1 MQLTKLEPTLLP
13 TLLSVTRELST
24 TILFFH
30 PPLISFSKPKL
41 PSNSNLL
48 SPAMLLLS
56 PEHRHSLEANY
67 FVDIAIK

>member
-1 MQLTKLEPTLLP
+1 MQLAKPEPTLLP

-30 PPLISFSKPKL
+30 PPLISFLKPKL
-41 PSNSNLL
+41 PSNSNLP

-56 PEHRHSLEANY
+56 PEHRHLLEANY
-67 FVDIAIK
+67 FVNIAIK

>member
-1 MQLTKLEPTLLP
+1 MQLAKPEPTLLP

-30 PPLISFSKPKL
+30 PPLISFSKPKI
-41 PSNSNLL
+41 PSSSNLL
-48 SPAMLLLS
+48 SPTMLLLS

>member
-1 MQLTKLEPTLLP
+1 VQLAKPEPTLLP

-30 PPLISFSKPKL
+30 PPLISFSKPKI
-41 PSNSNLL
+41 PSSSNLL
-48 SPAMLLLS
+48 SPIMLLLLL
-56 PEHRHSLEANY
+56 EHRHSLEANY